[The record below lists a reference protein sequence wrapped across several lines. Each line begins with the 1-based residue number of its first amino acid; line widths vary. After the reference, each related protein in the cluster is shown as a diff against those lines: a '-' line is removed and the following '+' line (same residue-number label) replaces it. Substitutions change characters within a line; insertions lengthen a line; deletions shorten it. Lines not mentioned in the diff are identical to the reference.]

1 MKLISVNVGLPQ
13 VVEYMGEP
21 VSTGIF
27 KSQVAGKVAVG
38 PLNLDGDRQA
48 DLKVHGGPA
57 KSVYVYPVEHYSYW
71 QDELPAG
78 TDLAMGAFGENL
90 TVEGILERQ
99 VRRGDRLRIGSA
111 EF

>member
-1 MKLISVNVGLPQ
+1 MKLISVNVGLPRI
-13 VVEYMGEP
+13 VEYMGEP

-27 KSQVAGKVAVG
+27 KSQVAGKVAVR

-71 QDELPAG
+71 QDLPPPRHPDDIIG
-78 TDLAMGAFGENL
+78 MPPLL
-90 TVEGILERQ
+90 RREGSLSHTAINRQ
-99 VRRGDRLRIGSA
+99 
-111 EF
+111 